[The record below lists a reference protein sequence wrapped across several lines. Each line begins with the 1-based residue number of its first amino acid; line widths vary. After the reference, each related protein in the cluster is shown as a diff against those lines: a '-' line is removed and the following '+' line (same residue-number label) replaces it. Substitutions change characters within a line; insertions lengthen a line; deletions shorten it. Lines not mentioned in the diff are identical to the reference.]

1 MMKLCLTNNVS
12 KNTLNY
18 EVNDERT
25 SSIFYQFSISL
36 PNECEDGEYT
46 YELYDDGKMIA
57 TGLLQIGD
65 YQKDN
70 NINNEYNDNNKE
82 IIVYNG

>member
-12 KNTLNY
+12 KNTIEF

-36 PNECEDGEYT
+36 PYGCEDGEYT